1 VADYEE
7 LFLLPSKCKWVLVS
21 VLYCCYIFHYFLVSV
36 VVGGFY
42 LGSSFNVCHLLYWLF
57 TIKCF
62 TFNLFL

>member
-42 LGSSFNVCHLLYWLF
+42 
-57 TIKCF
+57 
-62 TFNLFL
+62 